1 MTNTETFAQKHNLS
15 IIVEVPPI
23 TCFESIETG
32 KVYIFHAEIIHT
44 DLSENKAVGLV
55 LDWYDLLMGVKS

>member
-1 MTNTETFAQKHNLS
+1 MTQQDQFAHKHNLN

-32 KVYIFHAEIIHT
+32 KVYIFHAEKIQS
-44 DLSENKAVGLV
+44 DLMESKPVGLV
-55 LDWYDLLMGVKS
+55 LDWYDLLMEEK

>member
-1 MTNTETFAQKHNLS
+1 MTQQDQFALKHNLS
-15 IIVEVPPI
+15 IIVEVYPI

-32 KVYIFHAEIIHT
+32 KVYIFHAEKIQS

-55 LDWYDLLMGVKS
+55 LDWYDLLMEVKS